1 MSNTEESAATSNGS
15 RPTAL
20 PGRVYDEI
28 AELAELLH
36 DAESH
41 HGAYEAASDPHNWW
55 DWYAAY
61 VIARSKGNAPD
72 DAERSADAYMVDV
85 KGVAVHR

>member
-1 MSNTEESAATSNGS
+1 MSKTDVSAA
-15 RPTAL
+15 
-20 PGRVYDEI
+20 DEI

-41 HGAYEAASDPHNWW
+41 HGAYEAASDPHDWW

-61 VIARSKGNAPD
+61 MDARKKGSSTA
-72 DAERSADAYMVDV
+72 DAERSADAYMLDV
-85 KGVAVHR
+85 KGVAVQR